1 MKKDQTLTAELEN
14 AIIDKYGMKG
24 VHNPRSDWN
33 SEKEEQYLR
42 ELKKINDKHF
52 AQELQQEKINKD
64 GVLLSKKL
72 LMKSGNTSCPICT
85 KYDLKVRDEI
95 FILRWE
101 CCETCYIKHVEDRE
115 ERWRQ
120 GWRPNNG

>member
-1 MKKDQTLTAELEN
+1 MKKDQNYVAKIEK
-14 AIIDKYGMKG
+14 AIRDKYGEKG

-33 SEKEEQYLR
+33 PEKEKEYLR
-42 ELKKINDKHF
+42 ELKKINEKHF
-52 AQELQQEKINKD
+52 AQELQQQKVNKD

-72 LMKSGNTSCPICT
+72 LMRSGNTSCPICT
-85 KYDLKVRDEI
+85 RYDLKARDEI

-101 CCETCYIKHVEDRE
+101 CCERCHIKYVDGRE

>member
-1 MKKDQTLTAELEN
+1 MKDPNYVAKLEK
-14 AIIDKYGMKG
+14 AIIDKYGEKG

-33 SEKEEQYLR
+33 PEKEKEYLR
-42 ELKKINDKHF
+42 ELKKINEKHF
-52 AQELQQEKINKD
+52 AQERFQEKINKD

-72 LMKSGNTSCPICT
+72 LMRSGNTSCPICT

-95 FILRWE
+95 YILRWE
-101 CCETCYIKHVEDRE
+101 CCEMCYIKYVDGRE

>member
-1 MKKDQTLTAELEN
+1 MKKDQNHIAKIEK
-14 AIIDKYGMKG
+14 AIRDKYGDRG
-24 VHNPRSDWN
+24 IHNPRAGWDK
-33 SEKEEQYLR
+33 EKEEEYLR
-42 ELKKINDKHF
+42 ELKKINEKHF
-52 AQELQQEKINKD
+52 ASERQQEKINKD

-85 KYDLKVRDEI
+85 NYDLKARDEI

-101 CCETCYIKHVEDRE
+101 CCERCYIKYVEGRE
-115 ERWRQ
+115 QRWRQ

>member
-1 MKKDQTLTAELEN
+1 MKKNQNYTAELEK
-14 AIIDKYGMKG
+14 AIIDKYGDKG
-24 VHNPRSDWN
+24 VHNPRADWN
-33 SEKEEQYLR
+33 SEKEEEYLR
-42 ELKKINDKHF
+42 ELKKINEKHF

-72 LMKSGNTSCPICT
+72 LMKSGNTSCSICT
-85 KYDLKVRDEI
+85 RYDLKARDEI
-95 FILRWE
+95 FVLRWE
-101 CCETCYIKHVEDRE
+101 CCEKCYINYVEDRE